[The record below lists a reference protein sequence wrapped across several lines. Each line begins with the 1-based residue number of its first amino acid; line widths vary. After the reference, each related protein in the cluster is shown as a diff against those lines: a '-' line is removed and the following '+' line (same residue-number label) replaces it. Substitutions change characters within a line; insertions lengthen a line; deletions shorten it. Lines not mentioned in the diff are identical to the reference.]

1 MLYCCTKMTNVPDLE
16 LRYLCAM
23 YMYNNTNRTNS
34 KTKKITKKLFLFSPP
49 PQKKITGK
57 LLII

>member
-34 KTKKITKKLFLFSPP
+34 KTKKKTKKLFLFYPP
-49 PQKKITGK
+49 PKKKITGK

>member
-34 KTKKITKKLFLFSPP
+34 KTKKTKTKKTSFYSKKN
-49 PQKKITGK
+49 PQTSNVNH
-57 LLII
+57 

>member
-23 YMYNNTNRTNS
+23 YNNTNRTNS
-34 KTKKITKKLFLFSPP
+34 KTKKTKTKKTSFYSKKK
-49 PQKKITGK
+49 PQTSNVNH
-57 LLII
+57 

>member
-23 YMYNNTNRTNS
+23 YKYNNTNRTKS
-34 KTKKITKKLFLFSPP
+34 KTKKKNQKTLFILPP